1 MVSHIDDDELT
12 MMSFGEPT
20 RPTDEEHLRECE
32 FCQSKLKQLKVV
44 VGTARGV
51 TVADRPV
58 APPDSVWEAVVAELA
73 LTPEK
78 PVASVTSIE
87 VARNRRRVPSWLVAT
102 AAGVGILLGSAVTAG
117 LILGQSEDALNS
129 VVVARV
135 NLEPVAGSGLQ
146 GTAAVEASG
155 DSSTLRVSVRDL
167 PTVSDGYY
175 EVWMA
180 TADAGKMVALGTLN
194 PGSDATFSL
203 PEGMK
208 MADFP
213 LVDVSLERFDGN
225 AGHSAVS
232 VVRGQLPV

>member
-1 MVSHIDDDELT
+1 MSHIDDDELT
-12 MMSFGEPT
+12 MISFGEPI
-20 RPTDEEHLRECE
+20 RLADEEHLKQCE
-32 FCQSKLKQLKVV
+32 LCQSRLNRLEVV

-51 TVADRPV
+51 TDADRPV
-58 APPDSVWEAVVAELA
+58 APPDSVWDAVVAELA

-102 AAGVGILLGSAVTAG
+102 AAGVGILIGSAVTAG
-117 LILGQSEDALNS
+117 LISGQSKDALDS
-129 VVVARV
+129 VVVARA
-135 NLEPVAGSGLQ
+135 NLDPVAGSGLQ

-155 DSSTLRVSVRDL
+155 DDSTLRVSVRDL
-167 PTVSDGYY
+167 PVVSDGYY

-180 TADAGKMVALGTLN
+180 TADAGKMVALGTIN

-203 PEGMK
+203 PQGMK
-208 MADFP
+208 VADFP

>member
-1 MVSHIDDDELT
+1 VSHIDDDELT
-12 MMSFGEPT
+12 MISFGEPT
-20 RPTDEEHLRECE
+20 RPADEEHLTQCE
-32 FCQSKLKQLKVV
+32 HCQSRLKQLDFVV
-44 VGTARGV
+44 STARGV
-51 TVADRPV
+51 TDADRPV
-58 APPDSVWEAVVAELA
+58 APPDSVWDAVVAELA

-87 VARNRRRVPSWLVAT
+87 VARNRRRVPSWLVAS

-117 LILGQSEDALNS
+117 LILGQSDDALNS
-129 VVVARV
+129 VVVARTK
-135 NLEPVAGSGLQ
+135 LEPVAGSGLQ

-167 PTVSDGYY
+167 PAVSDGYY

-194 PGSDATFSL
+194 PGSDAAFIL
-203 PEGMK
+203 PRGMK
-208 MADFP
+208 TADYP

>member
-1 MVSHIDDDELT
+1 VSHIDDDELT
-12 MMSFGEPT
+12 MISFGEPI
-20 RPTDEEHLRECE
+20 RPADEEHLKQCE
-32 FCQSKLKQLKVV
+32 HCQSRLNRLEVV

-51 TVADRPV
+51 TDADRPV

-73 LTPEK
+73 MTPLK

-102 AAGVGILLGSAVTAG
+102 AAGVGILIGSAVTAG
-117 LILGQSEDALNS
+117 LISGQSQDALDS
-129 VVVARV
+129 VVVARA
-135 NLEPVAGSGLQ
+135 NLDPVAGSGLQ

-167 PTVSDGYY
+167 PAVTDGYY

-180 TADAGKMVALGTLN
+180 SADAGTMVALGTIN
-194 PGSDATFSL
+194 PGSDAIFTL
-203 PEGMK
+203 PRGMK
-208 MADFP
+208 TADFP

-225 AGHSAVS
+225 AEHSAVS
-232 VVRGQLPV
+232 IVRGQLPV

>member
-12 MMSFGEPT
+12 MISFGEPT
-20 RPTDEEHLRECE
+20 RPADEEHLTQCE
-32 FCQSKLKQLKVV
+32 HCQSRLKQLDFVV
-44 VGTARGV
+44 STARGV
-51 TVADRPV
+51 TDADRPV
-58 APPDSVWEAVVAELA
+58 APPDSVWDAVVAELA

-87 VARNRRRVPSWLVAT
+87 VARNR
-102 AAGVGILLGSAVTAG
+102 ILLGSAVTAG
-117 LILGQSEDALNS
+117 LILGQSDDALNS
-129 VVVARV
+129 VVVARTK
-135 NLEPVAGSGLQ
+135 LEPVAGSGLQ

-167 PTVSDGYY
+167 PAVSDGYY

-194 PGSDATFSL
+194 PGSDAAFIL
-203 PEGMK
+203 PRGMK
-208 MADFP
+208 TADYP